1 MSSSLGQ
8 WLCQG
13 GCGGRTGRLGW
24 RSCLEVTHCPQEH
37 PPVPWESTAVTPCA
51 QGEASCN
58 GAAQDVARIGKGR
71 MLFIRETLNKQVG
84 LWLWGELSQARGPAA
99 QSTMP
104 CANLQTPRCPEIILL
119 ACHRAASGNSSQGTD
134 PFLSAVPPQG
144 FQLPGQLLPP
154 CPESAEPPAMK
165 LRAWDLPP
173 PPAAPPGPQRCP
185 RPWPRAVGPE
195 GCGGR
200 WRAQSQPSVTPSGS
214 GDTPSTG
221 SG

>member
-1 MSSSLGQ
+1 MEAGR
-8 WLCQG
+8 G
-13 GCGGRTGRLGW
+13 GWGGGAAW
-24 RSCLEVTHCPQEH
+24 RSPTAPWSI

-58 GAAQDVARIGKGR
+58 GAAQDVAKIGKER

-99 QSTMP
+99 RSTVP
-104 CANLQTPRCPEIILL
+104 CANLQTPRCPEIVLL

-144 FQLPGQLLPP
+144 FQQPGQPLPP

-165 LRAWDLPP
+165 LRAWDPP
-173 PPAAPPGPQRCP
+173 TSCSPPGPPAMPKALAKGC
-185 RPWPRAVGPE
+185 WPRGMRGKVASPE
-195 GCGGR
+195 P
-200 WRAQSQPSVTPSGS
+200 AFS
-214 GDTPSTG
+214 DT
-221 SG
+221 

>member
-1 MSSSLGQ
+1 M
-8 WLCQG
+8 G
-13 GCGGRTGRLGW
+13 GWGGGAAW
-24 RSCLEVTHCPQEH
+24 RSPTAPRST

-104 CANLQTPRCPEIILL
+104 CANLQTPRCPKIVLL
-119 ACHRAASGNSSQGTD
+119 ACHQAASGDSSQGTD

-144 FQLPGQLLPP
+144 FQQPGQPLPP

-165 LRAWDLPP
+165 LKVWDPP
-173 PPAAPPGPQRCP
+173 TSCSPPGPPAMPKALAKGC
-185 RPWPRAVGPE
+185 WPRGMRGKVASPE
-195 GCGGR
+195 P
-200 WRAQSQPSVTPSGS
+200 AFS
-214 GDTPSTG
+214 DT
-221 SG
+221 